1 MLIMAKRSRRK
12 GQTVTFSVSV
22 DRETK
27 RLLRAIADRSYRGN
41 VSELIT
47 QIAQQAARQEAAG
60 ELLRAH
66 GRKPMTDA
74 ELEAFEAEIA
84 RELDAQTVRPKR
96 RGAA

>member
-1 MLIMAKRSRRK
+1 MGKRSRRK

-47 QIAQQAARQEAAG
+47 QIARQAARQEAAG

-66 GRKPMTDA
+66 GRGPMTDA
-74 ELEAFEAEIA
+74 ELAVFEGAVE
-84 RELDAQTVRPKR
+84 RELETRAVKPNRR